1 MKSYIL
7 DTILLYQRERSGLM
21 FNERKIMTLIW
32 MAVGSAVLTS
42 IFSSILINMNVKA
55 LRKLNNIQ
63 QSIKSN

>member
-1 MKSYIL
+1 
-7 DTILLYQRERSGLM
+7 M